1 MKRLNLLVLA
11 LIAPATA
18 LAAGVEFEARLW
30 APDVGGLVQSGN
42 GADAATVIDFVGDL
56 GLDEDGLVEGRLVF
70 RPSRRTSV
78 RLAYASFSFA
88 SDAQLDRTLEFS
100 GQTFQLDSRV
110 LSAFELDY
118 GRLGFAWQFLS
129 NPKGSVRFGPLVEIK
144 GFRGD
149 ATLSTTLLDV
159 LPVTA
164 REEFEVAFGA
174 AGVVLDVE
182 PSRKLAVFAEWTTLV
197 GADEGDLTDAEAGV
211 RYRPL
216 RPLALSAGYRK
227 IDIDV
232 DDRDD
237 LLRLDLDGLFFGVR
251 LEF

>member
-1 MKRLNLLVLA
+1 MTRALPLICLLA
-11 LIAPATA
+11 MAPAA
-18 LAAGVEFEARLW
+18 LASSVEFEGRLW
-30 APDVGGLVQSGN
+30 SPDLTGN
-42 GADAATVIDFVGDL
+42 LQVTTGITGSNIDLASDL
-56 GLDEDGLVEGRLVF
+56 GITDDEFPDGRFVW
-70 RPSRRTSV
+70 RPSRRTSL
-78 RLAYASFSFA
+78 RLGYTSLSFDGDEVLERTITFA
-88 SDAQLDRTLEFS
+88 GS
-100 GQTFQLDSRV
+100 TFRVSSRV
-110 LSAFELDY
+110 ASALDLEY
-118 GRLGFAWQFLS
+118 ARFGFAWQFLS
-129 NPKGSVRFGPLVEIK
+129 DRDGRFRFGPLVEAK
-144 GFRGD
+144 GFRGEAAMT
-149 ATLSTTLLDV
+149 ATGLTI
-159 LPVTA
+159 LPLTA
-164 REEFEVAFGA
+164 SEEFEVAFGA